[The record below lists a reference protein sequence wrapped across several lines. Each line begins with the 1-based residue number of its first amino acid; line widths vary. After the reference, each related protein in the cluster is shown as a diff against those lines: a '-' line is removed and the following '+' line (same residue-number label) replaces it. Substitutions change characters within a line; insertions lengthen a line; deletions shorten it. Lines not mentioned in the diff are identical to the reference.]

1 MNEYLKDNLILGD
14 WLEIFF
20 GSITLLV
27 VSIGFGQC
35 RVVLTNYLVFLSIL
49 IFMAFVITP

>member
-20 GSITLLV
+20 GSITLV
-27 VSIGFGQC
+27 
-35 RVVLTNYLVFLSIL
+35 
-49 IFMAFVITP
+49 VITLLSFEVCEFQSQMSMYFWDL